1 MQRWI
6 RYGIRHIQNE
16 VDKRW
21 LSYWLIDKPFK
32 QIDQNVN
39 HVDQYLYQLYEVV
52 QPVDKDLDEADKA
65 VR

>member
-1 MQRWI
+1 M
-6 RYGIRHIQNE
+6 QNE